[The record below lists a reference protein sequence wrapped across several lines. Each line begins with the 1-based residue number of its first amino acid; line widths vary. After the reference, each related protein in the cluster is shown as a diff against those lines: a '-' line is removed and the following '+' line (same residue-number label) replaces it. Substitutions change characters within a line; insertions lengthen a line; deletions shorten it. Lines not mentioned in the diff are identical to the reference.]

1 MENSYDAENAV
12 LSILICNPELA
23 FEVTSLKAEMFSS
36 IAHKQLYGHIQSLVS
51 NGSIPDRMMVESR
64 IRDYPQFSDQAD
76 FNFLQY
82 ILSQHYP
89 LENFQEYLRIVSTS
103 YKTREIIK
111 LSKGLPALAKSNPSI
126 DDVIENVKNQL
137 EIISD
142 VTGGEGTS
150 SLSDLIPGVAKE
162 ILSRR
167 EHPNY
172 ISWDTGFTNLN
183 LLTSGYKPG
192 NVMIIAARPS
202 VGKTAWMVNS
212 VLRSAQFGIRCLVF
226 EHEMNKQDLV
236 DRLLATYCNI
246 PLFRL
251 RMGNITDVEY
261 GRISPALDY
270 FKTLPI
276 YLDTSFG
283 SDINY
288 LKATTR
294 KFVKT
299 HGVQIVFADYIQLM
313 VERTDNMTMELGNV
327 SRELKILSTKL
338 GIQLVVLSQLNR
350 NLESR
355 VDKRPTLSD
364 LRQSGNL
371 EEDADLVGMLYRED
385 MYSGSS
391 KSLIVPLEFI
401 IRKHRN
407 GPIGVLPMT
416 MNLETN
422 SIEGDMK

>member
-23 FEVTSLKAEMFSS
+23 FEVTSLKTEMFSS

-64 IRDYPQFSDQAD
+64 IRDYPQFSDQSD

-162 ILSRR
+162 IEHRKD
-167 EHPNY
+167 HPNQ
-172 ISWDTGFTNLN
+172 ISWSTGFTNLN
-183 LLTSGYKPG
+183 LLTGGYKPG
-192 NVMIIAARPS
+192 NVMIIASRPS
-202 VGKTAWMVNS
+202 VGKTAWLCNS
-212 VLRSAQFGIRCLVF
+212 VLRASESGVRCLVF
-226 EHEMNKQDLV
+226 EHEMNKQDLA
-236 DRLLATYCNI
+236 DRLLATYCGI
-246 PLFRL
+246 PLIRI
-251 RMGNITDVEY
+251 RTGNLTDTEY
-261 GRISPALDY
+261 VKISTALDY
-270 FKTLPI
+270 FRTLPI
-276 YLDTSFG
+276 YLDTTFG

-299 HGVQIVFADYIQLM
+299 HGVQVVFADYIQLM

-327 SRELKILSTKL
+327 SRELKILATKL
-338 GIQLVVLSQLNR
+338 EIQLVVLSQLNR

-355 VDKRPTLSD
+355 IDKKPTLSD

-371 EEDADLVGMLYRED
+371 EEDADLVGMLYRD
-385 MYSGSS
+385 DVYNGS
-391 KSLIVPLEFI
+391 KSTIVPLEYI
-401 IRKHRN
+401 VRKHRN
-407 GPIGVLPMT
+407 GPIGLLPMT